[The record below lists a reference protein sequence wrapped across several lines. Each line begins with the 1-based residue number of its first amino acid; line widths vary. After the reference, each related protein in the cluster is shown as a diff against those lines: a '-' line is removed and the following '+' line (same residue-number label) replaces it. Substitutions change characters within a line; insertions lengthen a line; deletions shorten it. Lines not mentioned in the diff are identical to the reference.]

1 MRVPA
6 VAVITAVITAVVT
19 AVVTAVAALTVSASP
34 AAAADGP
41 AYYWRWSDGSSATA
55 RTLGEA
61 RLDGR
66 PPALVVDTHPATSGR
81 RIVLQFRDHGHWRI
95 EDAGVT
101 RADGSVRL
109 ELNPFCEDGAWCTGS
124 YGYRL
129 LAGGRT
135 ASLTVAFAP

>member
-6 VAVITAVITAVVT
+6 VAVAI
-19 AVVTAVAALTVSASP
+19 AVAALIVSAPP

-41 AYYWRWSDGSSATA
+41 AYYWRWSDGSSAAT

-66 PPALVVDTHPATSGR
+66 PPALVVDTHPATPDR
-81 RIVLQFRDHGHWRI
+81 RIVLQYRDNGTWRT
-95 EDAGVT
+95 EDTGVT
-101 RADGSVRL
+101 GADGSVRL
-109 ELNPFCEDGAWCTGS
+109 ELNPYCEDGAWCTRS

-135 ASLTVAFAP
+135 ASLSVAFTP